1 MFWSDQSPLLPL
13 YHLTRITREEKVCT
27 NLINLFY
34 QTINALTN
42 FKNHISESVNTLDQN
57 DIRGNQLGWEYI
69 KFEIRQFSI
78 TFSKN
83 LSKCVNA
90 DRELLEKKS
99 RIWKNLVHFTLIMKT
114 VKLVRQNL
122 IISMIRKLRDLELET
137 GVIGLKKE
145 KNLLSSS

>member
-42 FKNHISESVNTLDQN
+42 FKNYISESVNTLDQN
-57 DIRGNQLGWEYI
+57 DMRGNQLGWEYI

-90 DRELLEKKS
+90 DRELLEKKL
-99 RIWKNLVHFTLIMKT
+99 K
-114 VKLVRQNL
+114 
-122 IISMIRKLRDLELET
+122 DLEKSGSFYSDNEDY
-137 GVIGLKKE
+137 KAC
-145 KNLLSSS
+145 